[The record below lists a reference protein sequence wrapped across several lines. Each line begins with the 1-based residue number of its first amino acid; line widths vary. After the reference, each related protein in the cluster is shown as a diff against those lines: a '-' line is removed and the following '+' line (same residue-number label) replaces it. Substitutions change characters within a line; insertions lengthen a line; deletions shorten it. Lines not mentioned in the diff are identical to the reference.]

1 MMTDNEK
8 RILEILRTLKPFER
22 IEVQADQS
30 GKPDYYIVHRS
41 YKEILA
47 TK

>member
-1 MMTDNEK
+1 MTENELE
-8 RILEILRTLKPFER
+8 IIEILRTLKPFER

-41 YKEILA
+41 SKKILA
-47 TK
+47 KK